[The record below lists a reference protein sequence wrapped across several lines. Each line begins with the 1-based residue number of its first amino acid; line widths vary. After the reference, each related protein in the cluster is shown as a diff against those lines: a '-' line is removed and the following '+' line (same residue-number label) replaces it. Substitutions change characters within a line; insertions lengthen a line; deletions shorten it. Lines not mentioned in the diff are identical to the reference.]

1 MNSNNY
7 LMVELPSCSM
17 GCENCQGNKTAL
29 PSDYKEQIIK
39 ELRSQKVWTVF
50 LAGGEP
56 LCERNVLTTLSLV
69 TYLKINFL
77 QIGIFIISS
86 FSRMELVKRK
96 DFYLIEEI
104 LKSGNLI
111 SKEKFKEFKNLFNK
125 ELFLKE

>member
-39 ELRSQKVWTVF
+39 ELRSQKIWTVF

-56 LCERNVLTTLSLV
+56 LCERNLPTTHNLV

-77 QIGIFIISS
+77 RINIFILSS
-86 FSRMELVKRK
+86 FSQTELIKRK
-96 DFYLIEEI
+96 DFYLLREVLELGSIIPKGKFEE
-104 LKSGNLI
+104 LKSL
-111 SKEKFKEFKNLFNK
+111 FK
-125 ELFLKE
+125 